1 MAKASR
7 RCARTLAPGPVAD
20 DASATWP
27 AWLPRRLLTVEDIA
41 ELFHISTRTARRMVD
56 SGELPRVP
64 FGRLVR
70 VRPEDLLQ
78 LLDHGPQAKYRHKK
92 SSRATVPDTS

>member
-1 MAKASR
+1 MAKAR
-7 RCARTLAPGPVAD
+7 RGRTLAPGPVAD
-20 DASATWP
+20 DTSATWP
-27 AWLPRRLLTVEDIA
+27 AWLPRRLLDVEDIA

-70 VRPEDLLQ
+70 VHPEDLLQ
-78 LLDHGPQAKYRHKK
+78 LLDHGPQAKYRNKK
-92 SSRATVPDTS
+92 SSRTTAADTS